1 MRYGKKPRDYTRLT
15 QEMGLTRAKVINS
28 VQKQGQYYSFSRGNL
43 CNLWLAK
50 QAQKFIPRSRTVPAS
65 RALLPYSVF
74 RRAHTYRRYAS
85 CYPVS

>member
-15 QEMGLTRAKVINS
+15 QEMGLTRDKVINC
-28 VQKQGQYYSFSRGNL
+28 VQKQGQYSSFSRGNL

-50 QAQKFIPRSRTVPAS
+50 QTQKFIPRSRTAPAS

-74 RRAHTYRRYAS
+74 QRAHTYRRYAS
-85 CYPVS
+85 SYPVS